1 MRSFCIKTIPSL
13 VLPFCTF
20 SRGYSRNSRSHYFIT
35 NSILLLIRVDTLHF
49 MRAQKV
55 IHKHSQKETK
65 MIGSPVLSTAEHPW
79 GKGVW
84 RGSSRS
90 FPQMSW
96 QWRLLSSCLT
106 LQAIDPHPLAPRSI
120 IFFRFFIRRAI
131 EPSEEIRNILRLHGT
146 LHHSPEGPTEGIPY
160 TTHST

>member
-20 SRGYSRNSRSHYFIT
+20 SRGYSRNTRSHYFIT
-35 NSILLLIRVDTLHF
+35 NSILLLVRVDTLHF

-55 IHKHSQKETK
+55 IHKHSQEETK
-65 MIGSPVLSTAEHPW
+65 MIVSPVLSAAEHPW

-84 RGSSRS
+84 WGSS

-106 LQAIDPHPLAPRSI
+106 LQAIDPHPLAQRSI
-120 IFFRFFIRRAI
+120 VFFRFFIRRAI
-131 EPSEEIRNILRLHGT
+131 EPNEEIRNILRLHGT
-146 LHHSPEGPTEGIPY
+146 LHHSPKGPTEGIPY